1 LPFLVPEPLKH
12 PIVKPKR
19 EGDLLMSTVKKKTST
34 TPAVST
40 KVKQASK
47 KTNGT
52 ANGKAKAVPHGIDI
66 FDALQRHFGFQK
78 FKGTQEAVINNLL
91 AGRDTFVIMPTGG
104 GKSLCYQLPAHVSE
118 GVAIIVSPLIALMK
132 NQVDL
137 VRSYSSKD
145 DVAHF
150 LNSTLTKKE
159 IKEVHDDLKSG
170 NTKMLYVAPETLT
183 KEENI
188 EFFSDLTISFFAVD
202 EAHCISEWGH
212 DFRPEYRRLREM
224 MNKIN
229 PTIPVIALTATATP
243 KVQSDIVK
251 NLELRSPDIFISSF
265 NRANLYYEI
274 QPKIKKDQTVKSIVK
289 FISQNKGKSGIIYT
303 LNRKTTEELADILMA
318 NGIKAVAYHAGLDS
332 KLRAERQDLFLNE
345 DVQVIVATIAF
356 GMGIDKPDIRF
367 VIHYNIPK
375 SIENYYQETGRA
387 GRDGME
393 GKCIL
398 YYSHK
403 DVSKLEHF
411 MRDKPLSERE
421 VGAQLIQETVAFAE
435 SSVCRRKILMHY
447 FGEEYPKE
455 NCGNCDNCLQPKEK
469 VEAKDEAVLMLKVVK
484 ALDGRFAA
492 EYVIPV
498 TTGRL
503 TPQIQMYRHDQLPEF
518 GTGKNQ
524 PEHFWN
530 SLIRQL
536 LLHGLL
542 KKDIE
547 EYGMLKLTKESEAFL
562 KKPKSFPIVLNNLY
576 EEANEDDEEGDEN
589 AATGAAADERLF
601 EMLKELRQKEAKKKG
616 LPPFV
621 IFLENSLLDMAT
633 LYPTTLEELEKCQGV
648 SKGKALRY
656 GKPFIDVISKYAE
669 ENEIE
674 KPDEFVMKSVVNK
687 SGNKVFIIQ
696 NVDKR
701 IPLETIAKNK
711 GWRMDEML
719 EEMETIAASGTK
731 LRLDYAID
739 EWLDEYEQEEII
751 DYFKNCSTSD
761 LKVAQQ
767 ELEDGNY
774 SWEQLKIMRI
784 KFLSEYG
791 M

>member
-1 LPFLVPEPLKH
+1 
-12 PIVKPKR
+12 
-19 EGDLLMSTVKKKTST
+19 MATAKKKAPVKEAT
-34 TPAVST
+34 TT
-40 KVKQASK
+40 KTKETATK
-47 KTNGT
+47 KTAKPAT
-52 ANGKAKAVPHGIDI
+52 KKAAGKSAGIDLY
-66 FDALQRHFGFQK
+66 AAVQEHFGFEG

-104 GKSLCYQLPAHVSE
+104 GKSLCYQLPALVSE

-159 IKEVHDDLKSG
+159 IKEVHDDLLTGK
-170 NTKMLYVAPETLT
+170 TKMLYVAPETLT
-183 KEENI
+183 KQENM
-188 EFFSDLTISFFAVD
+188 EFFSDLKISFFAVD

-212 DFRPEYRRLREM
+212 DFRPEYRRLKEM
-224 MNKIN
+224 MDQIN
-229 PTIPVIALTATATP
+229 PTIPIIALTATATP

-251 NLELRSPDIFISSF
+251 NLGLRNPDIYISSF
-265 NRANLYYEI
+265 NRGNLYYEI

-303 LNRKTTEELADILMA
+303 LNRKTTEELADVLMA
-318 NGIKAVAYHAGLDS
+318 NGIKAVAYHAGFDG
-332 KLRAERQDLFLNE
+332 KLRAERQDQFLNE

-367 VIHYNIPK
+367 VIHFNIPK

-403 DVSKLEHF
+403 DVSKLEHL

-421 VGAQLIQETVAFAE
+421 VTAQMIQETVAFAE
-435 SSVCRRKILMHY
+435 SSVCRRKILLHY
-447 FGEEYPKE
+447 FGEEYQEE
-455 NCGNCDNCLQPKEK
+455 NCGNCDNCLHPKEQI
-469 VEAKDEAVLMLKVVK
+469 EAKDEAVIALKAIK
-484 ALDGRFAA
+484 ALGERFAT

-498 TTGRL
+498 IIGRL
-503 TPQIQMYRHDQLPEF
+503 TPQIQMYRHDQLAEY
-518 GTGKNQ
+518 GSGKEKDQ
-524 PEHFWN
+524 HYWN

-536 LLHGLL
+536 LLHGLIQ
-542 KKDIE
+542 KDIE
-547 EYGMLKLTKESEAFL
+547 EYGLLKFTKAGEAFL
-562 KKPKSFPIVLNNLY
+562 KKPKSFKIVLNNLY
-576 EEANEDDEEGDEN
+576 EEANADDDEGETAGG
-589 AATGAAADERLF
+589 GALASDDKLF

-648 SKGKALRY
+648 SKGKAIRY
-656 GKPFIDVISKYAE
+656 GKPFVEMVAKYVE

-687 SGNKVFIIQ
+687 SGNKVFLIQ
-696 NVDKR
+696 NIDKR

-751 DYFKNCSTSD
+751 DYFKTCSTSD
-761 LKVAQQ
+761 LKIAQQ
-767 ELEDGNY
+767 ELEDGGYN
-774 SWEQLKIMRI
+774 WEQLKIMRI